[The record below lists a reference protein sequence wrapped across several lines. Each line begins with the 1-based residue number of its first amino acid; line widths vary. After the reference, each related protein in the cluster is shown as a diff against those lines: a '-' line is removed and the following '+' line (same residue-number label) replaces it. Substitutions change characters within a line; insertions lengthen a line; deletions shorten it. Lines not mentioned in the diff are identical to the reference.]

1 MLGAVPPVHF
11 CLWPCCLLAKPPS
24 SPIYCIWTVSGG
36 PGLSGCIFI
45 LQADKAPPPHLTHVQ
60 WPWDTSMQDVSKE

>member
-11 CLWPCCLLAKPPS
+11 CLWPCCPLAKPPS
-24 SPIYCIWTVSGG
+24 SPIYCIWTASGG
-36 PGLSGCIFI
+36 PGLSGCILI
-45 LQADKAPPPHLTHVQ
+45 LQADKAPSPHLTHVQ